1 MDNEEEYKR
10 NKTKISNSYI
20 NKNGKLI
27 RDVDG
32 VEIIQIEEKTLKDV
46 RMNEAINLWRTRTK

>member
-10 NKTKISNSYI
+10 NKTKISNSYT

-46 RMNEAINLWRTRTK
+46 RMNEAINLWRMRTK

>member
-10 NKTKISNSYI
+10 NKSKISNSYI

-46 RMNEAINLWRTRTK
+46 RINEAINLWRMRTK

>member
-10 NKTKISNSYI
+10 NKSKISNSYI